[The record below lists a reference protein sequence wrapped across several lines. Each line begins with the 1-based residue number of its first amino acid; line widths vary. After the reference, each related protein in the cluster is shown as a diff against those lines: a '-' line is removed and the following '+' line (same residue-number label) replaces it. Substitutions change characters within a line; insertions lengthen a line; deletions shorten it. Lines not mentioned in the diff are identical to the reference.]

1 MPGIIPKEK
10 LAAYRRWEAVDFDED
25 RKTIDEE
32 PEPPAAEPAP
42 LPPGP
47 TPPHAEI
54 AAPDIPVP
62 PPEENIPP
70 AIEASSPP
78 LSGEVSVTEEETL
91 PEEPPN
97 LPTAADIE
105 RMYAEAHQQ
114 GYSAG
119 HDEGIAAAKETAASM
134 ETLMAAFRQAL
145 AELDQRI
152 AEQLLATS
160 IGIADQ
166 VMRQSLRINPELL
179 LPVVIEA
186 INALHPRREAPTLTV
201 HPDDAAMLREN
212 LNAISG
218 AQEWEIVED
227 ASITRGG
234 CRVESGA
241 AEVDA
246 TLETR
251 WRRVIES
258 IGIDKEWLD
267 NTP

>member
-32 PEPPAAEPAP
+32 PEPPAVEPV
-42 LPPGP
+42 PPP
-47 TPPHAEI
+47 AEI
-54 AAPDIPVP
+54 ALPDIPVP
-62 PPEENIPP
+62 LPEDIPP
-70 AIEASSPP
+70 AIEAPSPP
-78 LSGEVSVTEEETL
+78 ISDEVSVTEEETL

-105 RMYAEAHQQ
+105 RMYTEAHQQ

-119 HDEGIAAAKETAASM
+119 YDEGITAAKETTASM

-166 VMRQSLRINPELL
+166 VMRQSLRVNPERL
-179 LPVVIEA
+179 LPVVVEA

-201 HPDDAAMLREN
+201 HPDDAAMLREH
-212 LNAISG
+212 LNTMPAS
-218 AQEWEIVED
+218 QEWQIVED

-267 NTP
+267 NVP